1 MIAGDPSGR
10 SLRVFVAILPS
21 SLRRLPKPD
30 VCDYATPSEATYR
43 PTGSE
48 KAAVRMIRFRR
59 PERYRKAVLRTP
71 CKSPPGD
78 TSPQRIVEI
87 SLSAVSKDP
96 LSEIPIVQLDQRC
109 VNQF

>member
-1 MIAGDPSGR
+1 MN
-10 SLRVFVAILPS
+10 
-21 SLRRLPKPD
+21 
-30 VCDYATPSEATYR
+30 
-43 PTGSE
+43 
-48 KAAVRMIRFRR
+48 RFRR
-59 PERYRKAVLRTP
+59 PERYRKAVLRNP

-109 VNQF
+109 VNQFTEVAIATLLSIDIAPKQAVSRYDVMMLPKLSTEKGARQ

>member
-1 MIAGDPSGR
+1 MN
-10 SLRVFVAILPS
+10 
-21 SLRRLPKPD
+21 
-30 VCDYATPSEATYR
+30 
-43 PTGSE
+43 
-48 KAAVRMIRFRR
+48 RFRR
-59 PERYRKAVLRTP
+59 PERYRKAVLRNP

-109 VNQF
+109 VNQFTEVAIATLLSEVAIATLLSIDIASKQAVSRYDVRMLPKLS